1 MIPPVSA
8 KIDIE
13 RFLEMAGRYPVVDV
27 RSPSEY
33 SQGHIPGAINIP
45 LFDDSE
51 REAVGIKYRHEG
63 RSKAV
68 LKGIELTGPSMHLK
82 LSQALKVSGKG
93 KLLVHCWRGGM
104 RSEAMAWL
112 FSLGDIDTEILEGGY
127 KSYRKHIL
135 KTLSEKR
142 RMIVLGGMTGSSK
155 TEILRFLK
163 KENHQA
169 IDLEDLA
176 SHRGSAFGSLGQPS
190 QPTSEHFANLLFSE
204 WTKPGT
210 EEPVWIEDESRNIGT
225 VFMPDTF
232 YNNMQEMPAVIL
244 LMDIETRI
252 PRLVREYSAF
262 PPELLKGA
270 VMKISRRLGME
281 KAHEAVAAIESG
293 DFAGAIRITLAY
305 YDKTYMHSITRK
317 KSREILYFNTDV
329 DDVDINAREV
339 LKAARKVKWL

>member
-1 MIPPVSA
+1 MTPSVSA

-13 RFLEMAGRYPVVDV
+13 RFLELAGEYPVVDV

-33 SQGHIPGAINIP
+33 RQGHIPGAINIP
-45 LFDDSE
+45 LFDDRE
-51 REAVGIKYRHEG
+51 REAVGIKYKNEG
-63 RSKAV
+63 RGKAI
-68 LKGIELTGPSMHLK
+68 LKGVELTGPSMHLK
-82 LSQALKVSGKG
+82 LSQALNIAGKG

-127 KSYRKHIL
+127 KSYRTYIL
-135 KTLSEKR
+135 KNLTERR

-155 TEILRFLK
+155 TEIIGLLK
-163 KENHQA
+163 KENHRA

-176 SHRGSAFGSLGQPS
+176 CHRGSAFGSLGQPS
-190 QPTSEHFANLLFSE
+190 QPTSEHFANLLFNE
-204 WTKPGT
+204 WTKTGT
-210 EEPVWIEDESRNIGT
+210 EEPVWVEDESRNIGT

-232 YNNMQEMPAVIL
+232 YNNMQEMPVIIL

-270 VMKISRRLGME
+270 VMKISRRLGPD
-281 KAHEAVAAIESG
+281 KARDAVTAIESG
-293 DFAGAIRITLAY
+293 DFASAIRITLAY
-305 YDKTYMHSITRK
+305 YDKTYLHSLTRK
-317 KSREILYFNTDV
+317 KSREILYVNTDV
-329 DDVDINAREV
+329 DDVDINARKV
-339 LKAARKVKWL
+339 LEAARKVKWL